1 MQCSLISS
9 YFHFF
14 TEEQTIMLKVFPN
27 DDLGTT
33 AHDRKKE
40 QEKGIHMTLTA
51 MMSSISMLALPE
63 RGNVFVL
70 GVDTSRVG
78 INAPV
83 TDSIT
88 IRHDLPPR
96 HHGSR
101 YHLYAFTAIALPR
114 GDGPCD
120 RCHCPYWR
128 QPWPWA
134 VAPCGLAVG
143 VARFRL
149 AASSVPLAGW
159 PLAVAPCRRR
169 AICGRACK
177 RLPPPM
183 QGCLGC
189 SRSPLCR
196 GPWPQS
202 ATPLQVVRPWPATL
216 VGGLVVANHP
226 YIWPNCGRL
235 PPFLDVFAAKIQKER
250 VERLYAIQS
259 HYT

>member
-1 MQCSLISS
+1 MGLITHNRIYVCISACPCSVIVDLVIIGSVESSS
-9 YFHFF
+9 Y
-14 TEEQTIMLKVFPN
+14 L
-27 DDLGTT
+27 LGNLS
-33 AHDRKKE
+33 E
-40 QEKGIHMTLTA
+40 
-51 MMSSISMLALPE
+51 
-63 RGNVFVL
+63 
-70 GVDTSRVG
+70 
-78 INAPV
+78 
-83 TDSIT
+83 
-88 IRHDLPPR
+88 
-96 HHGSR
+96 
-101 YHLYAFTAIALPR
+101 